1 MLVRSGMV
9 CRRPHRLLT
18 DSLSLSPRIGDLE
31 IIKSLIMPFVYA
43 ALDSDLGFNLSAPIN
58 TS

>member
-1 MLVRSGMV
+1 MV

>member
-1 MLVRSGMV
+1 VHAPS
-9 CRRPHRLLT
+9 PST
-18 DSLSLSPRIGDLE
+18 DGFSLSLSPRIGDWE
-31 IIKSLIMPFVYA
+31 MIKSLIMPFVYA

>member
-1 MLVRSGMV
+1 MQVPSSSSDGF
-9 CRRPHRLLT
+9 
-18 DSLSLSPRIGDLE
+18 SLSLSLPPRIGDWE
-31 IIKSLIMPFVYA
+31 MIKSLIMPFVYA